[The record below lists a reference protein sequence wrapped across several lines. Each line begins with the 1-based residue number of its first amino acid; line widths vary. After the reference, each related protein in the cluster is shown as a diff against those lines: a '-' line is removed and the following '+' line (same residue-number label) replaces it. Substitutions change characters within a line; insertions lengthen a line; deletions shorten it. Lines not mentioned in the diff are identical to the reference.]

1 MPHPPPRMDPH
12 CERERGRERGREGKG
27 REGKGRQGKGREDKT
42 DIIVSI
48 FAVGGPFFDAEYY
61 HTHDHLGYIGADP
74 NATVAAQSMYVP
86 PSMFNLPPPPPQHYQ
101 QVSEPQLLLPL
112 PFSSPLLVP
121 PSHLTSPSHPSLLLP
136 FSSPLILPSHHLSPS
151 HPPHSPSCPLII
163 PSCLPLPPHPPF
175 SPPSSSLFA
184 LLLLPPSQ
192 NAPSKGSFA
201 QNLLNSQASQE
212 QLPSSTGATA
222 ASQGASSLPLTQG
235 LSLSMTSASQPF
247 SQELSQVCMY
257 VGVGKACT
265 LSHQG

>member
-1 MPHPPPRMDPH
+1 MSTAMISAREVFSTMPAQGGRYEMPHPPPRMDPH

-136 FSSPLILPSHHLSPS
+136 FSSPLILPSCPPSPS
-151 HPPHSPSCPLII
+151 RPPSSSLLITSPLLILPTPLLVPSSSLLVFPYPLIL
-163 PSCLPLPPHPPF
+163 PSPPSSSLLPPHPPF
-175 SPPSSSLFA
+175 LPFFSS
-184 LLLLPPSQ
+184 
-192 NAPSKGSFA
+192 
-201 QNLLNSQASQE
+201 
-212 QLPSSTGATA
+212 
-222 ASQGASSLPLTQG
+222 PLTECPQQG
-235 LSLSMTSASQPF
+235 VLCPEPVEQP
-247 SQELSQVCMY
+247 
-257 VGVGKACT
+257 G
-265 LSHQG
+265 